1 MSLLRMG
8 SLNATNQM
16 QTLDLDHLQ
25 FRAAESTFSK
35 RTVKKCF

>member
-1 MSLLRMG
+1 MFQLRMD

-25 FRAAESTFSK
+25 EKRVFTFFK
-35 RTVKKCF
+35 IFFIDNV